1 MEDKNGI
8 IGQKTES
15 TRCYFPVVLK
25 EAFFKVSLTPP
36 MTAFPPL
43 PSDRRGTK
51 LNTDFYL
58 IEQ

>member
-36 MTAFPPL
+36 MTASPPL
-43 PSDRRGTK
+43 PSDRS
-51 LNTDFYL
+51 LSE
-58 IEQ
+58 EQN